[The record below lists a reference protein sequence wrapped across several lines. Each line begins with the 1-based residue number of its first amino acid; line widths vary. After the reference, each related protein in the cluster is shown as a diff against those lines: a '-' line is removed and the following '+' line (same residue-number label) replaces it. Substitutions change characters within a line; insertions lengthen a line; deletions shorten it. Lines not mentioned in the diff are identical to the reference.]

1 MMTTGKAVLFWMVAL
16 IAPTAVWAQAGT
28 PAETKAEMN
37 ARAEALAK
45 QTQNPVADLVS
56 IPFQFNWNTGGG
68 LGDQTLQVINIQPVL
83 PLALDDD
90 WLLVSRTIVPLVN
103 VPLPSGARSTGIGDI
118 QEQMYLT
125 ASKPGSVIWG
135 FGPVF
140 SFPTATNDALTTG
153 QFALGPDFVILTMP
167 GKWVLGAVANQ
178 LWRIGGSDNTTAISS
193 FFVQPFVNYNLH
205 RGWSLSTS
213 PSITADWNAPSGQ
226 QWTVPLGMGVSK
238 VSLIGKQPVNLSLQY
253 YHNVVRPDNGPAD
266 VVRMVFGLL
275 YPVQRPAR

>member
-1 MMTTGKAVLFWMVAL
+1 MMRNILMGAVVGVGLPAALLAQEPAKPESKAQ
-16 IAPTAVWAQAGT
+16 I
-28 PAETKAEMN
+28 E
-37 ARAEALAK
+37 ARAAALAK
-45 QTQNPVADLVS
+45 ETQNPVADLVT
-56 IPFQFNWNTGGG
+56 IPIQFNWNTGGG

-103 VPLPSGARSTGIGDI
+103 VPLASGDRSTGIGDI
-118 QEQMYLT
+118 QEQLYLT
-125 ASKPGSVIWG
+125 AAKPGSVIWG

-140 SFPTATNDALTTG
+140 SFPTATNNALTTG

-167 GKWVLGAVANQ
+167 GRWVIGAIANQ
-178 LWRIGGSDNTTAISS
+178 LWRIGGSENTTAINS
-193 FFVQPFVNYNLH
+193 FFVQPFINFNLH
-205 RGWSLSTS
+205 RGWSFSTA

-226 QWTVPLGMGVSK
+226 EWTVPLGMGVSK

-266 VVRMVFGLL
+266 VVRMVFALL

>member
-1 MMTTGKAVLFWMVAL
+1 MRRLVLCSLFAATIPASL
-16 IAPTAVWAQAGT
+16 AAQEPAKPETA
-28 PAETKAEMN
+28 AELN

-68 LGDQTLQVINIQPVL
+68 LGDETMQVINIQPVL

-103 VPLPSGARSTGIGDI
+103 VPLPSGDRSTGIGDI

-125 ASKPGSVIWG
+125 AAKPGKVIWG

-140 SFPTATNDALTTG
+140 SFPTATNDVLTTG
-153 QFALGPDFVILTMP
+153 QFALGPDFVILSMP
-167 GKWVLGAVANQ
+167 GKWVLGAVATQ
-178 LWRIGGSDNTTAISS
+178 LWRIGGSENTTAISS
-193 FFVQPFVNYNLH
+193 FFVQPFINYNLH

-213 PSITADWNAPSGQ
+213 PGITADWNAPSGQ

-238 VSLIGKQPVNLSLQY
+238 VSMIGKQPVNLSLQY